1 MSSNRV
7 KRPMNAFIIWSQQQR
22 QHDKET
28 QILYIS
34 FVEQNRNLGA
44 RWKKMTEEEKSPY
57 YKRAETQRIQHK
69 QDHPDYRYRPRP
81 KPKKKSKCPAGTKQ
95 SILQNGV
102 SNVSEILHPPP
113 KRLIHE

>member
-1 MSSNRV
+1 MSSNRM

-81 KPKKKSKCPAGTKQ
+81 KPKPHRYSVRNTKYPVEL
-95 SILQNGV
+95 S
-102 SNVSEILHPPP
+102 HC
-113 KRLIHE
+113 